1 MAAVVTSPIFIHSD
15 RLPWETVG
23 EGVSRQILTHEPSL
37 MLVRVSFEAGAVG
50 ALHQHVHTQ
59 MTYVESGVFRCT
71 VGEEERTL
79 KAGDSF
85 YAPSQVWHGVVCE
98 EAGKLV
104 DAFSPMRE
112 DFV

>member
-1 MAAVVTSPIFIHSD
+1 MAAVVTSPTFIHSD